1 MKLKDVLKVISYLQ
15 DVQILVYKE
24 NNQDEILY
32 EGNVLE
38 VPWIYVDYVLDL
50 VNGDGEA
57 VFSFINEKNESIIG
71 IYVMEE

>member
-57 VFSFINEKNESIIG
+57 VFSFINGKNESIIG

>member
-71 IYVMEE
+71 IYVIEE